1 MLKKIVSGLAVV
13 LLVLIAVVAMQPAA
27 FRIERTLG
35 IEAPPEAILPHIASL
50 RAMNVWS
57 PWVEMDP
64 KMKIDYAGP
73 DSGVGAR
80 SSWDGPE
87 MGKGRLE
94 VTGLEPPRK
103 VEMRLEM
110 LEPMSA
116 SNRVTFLLEPTS
128 AGTDVTWLMEGE
140 NDFAGKL
147 FSLLMD
153 MDQMVGGEFA
163 KGLASLKALVEAEAT
178 ARR

>member
-1 MLKKIVSGLAVV
+1 MLKKLAWGLGIV
-13 LLVLIAVVAMQPAA
+13 LLVLVAVVAMQPSA
-27 FRIERTLG
+27 FRIERTLA
-35 IEAPPEAILPHIASL
+35 IQAPPEVILPHITSL
-50 RAMNVWS
+50 RAMDVWS
-57 PWVEMDP
+57 PWVKLDP
-64 KMKIDYAGP
+64 KLKVDYAGP
-73 DSGVGAR
+73 ESGVGAR
-80 SSWDGPE
+80 SSWEGPE

-116 SNRVTFLLEPTS
+116 SNRVTFLLEPSS
-128 AGTDVTWLMEGE
+128 AGTDVTWRMEGE

-153 MDQMVGGEFA
+153 MDQMVGGEFDR
-163 KGLASLKALVEAEAT
+163 GLASLKALVETEAT